1 MFPFN
6 LRPKK
11 HHSLRK
17 KGTKQATKYAKY
29 IKNVDS
35 ASIKNFMVKLFN
47 ISPSSGIVL
56 RQLFSQYNAPFFKRL
71 NNIVKQPQ
79 RGAFR
84 NQLKKKTAIKSLK
97 GSKLSQG

>member
-1 MFPFN
+1 
-6 LRPKK
+6 
-11 HHSLRK
+11 
-17 KGTKQATKYAKY
+17 
-29 IKNVDS
+29 
-35 ASIKNFMVKLFN
+35 MVKLFN

-71 NNIVKQPQ
+71 NNTVKQPQ

-84 NQLKKKTAIKSLK
+84 NHLKKKTAIKSLK